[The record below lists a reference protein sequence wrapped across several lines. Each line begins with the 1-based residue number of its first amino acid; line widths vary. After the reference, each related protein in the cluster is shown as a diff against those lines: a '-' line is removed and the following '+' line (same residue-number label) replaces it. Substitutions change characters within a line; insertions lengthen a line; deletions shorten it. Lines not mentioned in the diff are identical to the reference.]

1 MQSKRLYEIFLTGKK
16 LSIKNDSY
24 FEAYEFLFSKY
35 VEKPITFVEIGVFN
49 GGSLQM
55 WRQYFGQNARII
67 GVDLNPIARELKLE
81 GFEIFIGDQ
90 EDPNFWRELKNSIG
104 EVDII
109 LDDGGHKNG
118 QQIASLWHGVDLI
131 RDGGVLVV
139 EDTHTSYFRRFGNPS
154 QFSFINYSKRIIDK
168 INSRFKYVKKRG
180 GKFIDSVWSISYFE
194 SIVAFHI
201 ERKRAIV
208 SAPISNQGSSMG
220 AIDYRNQLKGS
231 IIFLEKLE
239 RSLKFGNEENIYN
252 KFISKIFDYLTFGLE
267 YASGIKLLKYFD

>member
-1 MQSKRLYEIFLTGKK
+1 MQNKRLYEIFLAGKK

-24 FEAYEFLFSKY
+24 FDTYEFLFSKY

-55 WRQYFGQNARII
+55 WRQYFGQSARII
-67 GVDLNPIARELKLE
+67 GVDLNPIALELE
-81 GFEIFIGDQ
+81 SDGFEIFIGDQ
-90 EDPNFWRELKNSIG
+90 EDPDFWRMLKNNIG

-154 QFSFINYSKRIIDK
+154 PFSFINYSKRIIDK
-168 INSRFKYVKKRG
+168 INSRFKYLKRGG

-194 SIVAFHI
+194 SIVAFHV
-201 ERKRAIV
+201 ERKRAVV
-208 SAPISNQGSSMG
+208 SAPISNQGAGMD
-220 AIDYRNQLKGS
+220 AVDYRNQLNRS
-231 IIFLEKLE
+231 IIFLEKIE
-239 RSLKFGNEENIYN
+239 RSMKFGEEKNIFN
-252 KFISKIFDYLTFGLE
+252 KCISKVFDHLTYWIEFI
-267 YASGIKLLKYFD
+267 SGIKLLKYFV